1 MKRIPLVR
9 RKSLINAGIKNSQ
22 LIDLAQKNEYFKN
35 RAGDRAFFTPAD
47 ALLVFIASE
56 LSNVV
61 PFRHTDTVINDLV
74 KNHRNLHGLLNQ
86 NPEQFLIV
94 EKGFSHGELFVFPLL
109 VESLKVWDWQNRQCL
124 VMINL
129 GIIYARIKDLFEK
142 DGIQISTED

>member
-61 PFRHTDTVINDLV
+61 PFRHTNTVINDLA
-74 KNHRNLHGLLNQ
+74 KNRRNLYGLLNQ
-86 NPEQFLIV
+86 TPDQYLIV
-94 EKGFSHGELFVFPLL
+94 EKGPTHGELVVFPLL

-129 GIIYARIKDLFEK
+129 GSIYTKVKDLFKTE
-142 DGIQISTED
+142 GIQISHED